1 MIMEVGFIQV
11 YTYIAWKHNYY
22 WYISESVAF
31 IEDLWYK

>member
-11 YTYIAWKHNYY
+11 YTYIAWKHNY